1 MTDFISFKGAFSGD
15 LFTPADPGYDDVIGQ
30 WTTSLVKRPK
40 IVAFV
45 KNANDIILAIDF
57 AKVNNLPVSVR
68 RGRNAP
74 CEDGLV
80 IDLSRYHDG
89 EGVDP
94 EANLTNN
101 GGSLWEIVDR
111 AAIQHGLATVAGA
124 STVNHMHVCV
134 NRCPA

>member
-1 MTDFISFKGAFSGD
+1 MSGYLLPRDPEYASTPLQRGTYCGLQLEPPSGRMTDFISFKGAFSGD

-68 RGRNAP
+68 RG
-74 CEDGLV
+74 
-80 IDLSRYHDG
+80 
-89 EGVDP
+89 
-94 EANLTNN
+94 
-101 GGSLWEIVDR
+101 
-111 AAIQHGLATVAGA
+111 
-124 STVNHMHVCV
+124 
-134 NRCPA
+134 